1 MSDTLNWK
9 LIQGIY
15 VANGGESFITIGNFN
30 NDLTTDTI
38 TSNSTSLYD
47 GAYYYIDDVSV
58 IEISNLPG
66 GMPAF
71 AGNDA
76 TISQL
81 TDSVFIGQEISNLDC
96 NWSILG
102 GVQIATNTSGLYV
115 QPTSTTTY
123 VVEQTLCGTITYDT
137 VTVLV
142 TVGIE
147 ELDHKSIFEIYPN
160 PTTGKVF
167 VSSQGIE
174 EGNLKIMVMD
184 ITGKEVYN
192 SLLFVEGGS
201 SDFYLNVESGTYIVT
216 ITNIITN
223 EKVIKK
229 IVIQK

>member
-1 MSDTLNWK
+1 MLR
-9 LIQGIY
+9 
-15 VANGGESFITIGNFN
+15 GGENYITIGNFN
-30 NDLTTDTI
+30 NDISTDTL
-38 TSNSTSLYD
+38 TNNSS
-47 GAYYYIDDVSV
+47 GQNEGSYYLIDDVSV
-58 IEISNLPG
+58 ISIDNIPG
-66 GMPAF
+66 SMPAF

-147 ELDHKSIFEIYPN
+147 ELDHNSIFEIYPN

-167 VSSQGIE
+167 ISAQGIE
-174 EGNLKIMVMD
+174 DGNLKVIVID
-184 ITGKEVYN
+184 ITGKEVFN
-192 SLLFVEGGS
+192 SIVSMQNGIT
-201 SDFYLNVESGTYIVT
+201 DFDLKVESGTYIISIINT
-216 ITNIITN
+216 ITN
-223 EKVIKK
+223 EKVIRK
-229 IVIQK
+229 IAIQK